1 MRSNTAHICSHKG
14 PIRSKT
20 EHIKIK
26 NEHYCAVLNTN
37 IPNTNTWNIPWCW
50 TQMFI
55 YWTPT
60 SKLEHIFWTL
70 VVKRIHSIQNMLQF
84 MCSNSEHLFLECSR
98 SPYTKYYC
106 VWTGRFFR
114 LDLDKSSIVVW
125 PCQSK
130 PIETINLRINE
141 HSAYTSLVYH
151 FIIIIVP

>member
-20 EHIKIK
+20 EHIKTK
-26 NEHYCAVLNTN
+26 NEHYCAVLITN

-70 VVKRIHSIQNMLQF
+70 VVKRIHSVQNLLQF
-84 MCSNSEHLFLECSR
+84 MCSNSEHFFLECTQ
-98 SPYTKYYC
+98 YFCTKVRYREGLITKKYK
-106 VWTGRFFR
+106 VLKGERQLR
-114 LDLDKSSIVVW
+114 LTCGSYAQVIAV
-125 PCQSK
+125 
-130 PIETINLRINE
+130 TIKHTLHLRPMT
-141 HSAYTSLVYH
+141 YFLLWK
-151 FIIIIVP
+151 